1 MSIKRQSLNSKDC
14 VNLLKE
20 SYNLI
25 ISFKNILTSYQLQQI
40 SNKSLI
46 FLSEKINGKEEINNY
61 KINKCAMIIVKPFF
75 EAIENYP
82 CDPEYIKHTL
92 TMIKFLLNNNIF
104 SQNSHLSIIKIF
116 ITIID
121 YNKNEYLEEI
131 FDLMSKMINK
141 ERIQL
146 SHQIILNFFSLCV
159 KIINLNKEEEKYK
172 KLFINYV
179 DNLFNFLDVFLRPVI
194 YKENKQ
200 LQFQSHEKLDDTITT
215 KEIDTIKKKRNQ
227 QSFYTIQSESHE
239 SDNEIE
245 NLNNNSISND
255 SPLSVKLYNST
266 IKISLK
272 NINEKSFLKL
282 EEYKKFDIYK
292 SCIKIF
298 HYLVTVISGKSKYEN
313 LLEPPS
319 IEISLILINTIIK
332 RTNNLLIYIDDF
344 FHVIDQQLVD
354 SLYELMRDYKFI
366 SNIKSLIVDL
376 VFLIVKNYHF
386 SFWLII
392 PTISLLKKDNNRKEK
407 LFEFIDKLINNL
419 SLFIDIYQYKTDNCL
434 EIIKDDSIRIL
445 EEITGTRNYLK
456 FNNNVIGVI
465 MNCFSHQK
473 MKELSSIYLINIK
486 QLYNDLEKFFL
497 IILSQHH
504 IYLDNP
510 NTFSLSSRLI
520 YNKENDYNQLR
531 EPFFFFTPYICNI
544 FNWLFVNLLNF
555 KEDIGKYIDSILLY
569 LKIYSIINDEPSKEQ
584 IFKVIINLIEN
595 PSLSFQDFNYLV
607 NNLFEFIQIKE
618 YNESI
623 ESWRCIFNSIEKI
636 YEKIIRIDDK
646 FDMKNKDIIE
656 GVENYIKHIENNI
669 TIYNRDKSKENI
681 DINVL
686 LYDEEENDKM
696 NNNIET
702 NFLEAFQELA
712 GLASPETLFNNK
724 SKRQSRLRFKSILS
738 KQSTNGDSFEDNL
751 CTLRNNSMPQLIID
765 EKEEKESP
773 NFIMK
778 NIIQKIETFLI
789 GINEERELKN
799 NNFISNIIMNAIWTN
814 SFYYLKKM
822 DLTGIQFNL
831 IMILQIIS
839 TNAKKINHFF
849 NKISLIVFEVF
860 NTHEIK
866 EENIK
871 MFAFDTMTIVL
882 MFIICLY
889 EDEEGEKEE
898 NDVWKNSN
906 YQNAI
911 LTVYEKFIEQIIF
924 SHNINLKRRAVQ
936 NLKIILIH
944 SGHKINKE
952 GWEKLFNIFL
962 FIVNNIN
969 EIGENTYKLFSCLM
983 KYHTDNINLIGLGNK
998 IQELMN
1004 LLLIKSKKDMKN
1016 KLEEII
1022 SKYHLEL

>member
-1 MSIKRQSLNSKDC
+1 
-14 VNLLKE
+14 
-20 SYNLI
+20 
-25 ISFKNILTSYQLQQI
+25 
-40 SNKSLI
+40 
-46 FLSEKINGKEEINNY
+46 
-61 KINKCAMIIVKPFF
+61 
-75 EAIENYP
+75 
-82 CDPEYIKHTL
+82 
-92 TMIKFLLNNNIF
+92 
-104 SQNSHLSIIKIF
+104 
-116 ITIID
+116 
-121 YNKNEYLEEI
+121 
-131 FDLMSKMINK
+131 
-141 ERIQL
+141 
-146 SHQIILNFFSLCV
+146 
-159 KIINLNKEEEKYK
+159 
-172 KLFINYV
+172 
-179 DNLFNFLDVFLRPVI
+179 
-194 YKENKQ
+194 
-200 LQFQSHEKLDDTITT
+200 
-215 KEIDTIKKKRNQ
+215 
-227 QSFYTIQSESHE
+227 
-239 SDNEIE
+239 
-245 NLNNNSISND
+245 
-255 SPLSVKLYNST
+255 
-266 IKISLK
+266 
-272 NINEKSFLKL
+272 
-282 EEYKKFDIYK
+282 
-292 SCIKIF
+292 
-298 HYLVTVISGKSKYEN
+298 
-313 LLEPPS
+313 
-319 IEISLILINTIIK
+319 
-332 RTNNLLIYIDDF
+332 
-344 FHVIDQQLVD
+344 
-354 SLYELMRDYKFI
+354 MRDYKLTNEITF
-366 SNIKSLIVDL
+366 LIIDL
-376 VFLIVKNYHF
+376 VFLIVQNYRF

-392 PTISLLKKDNNRKEK
+392 PTIYLLKKAPTNKEK
-407 LFEFIDKLINNL
+407 LYQFIDNIIKNF
-419 SLFIDIYQYKTDNCL
+419 SLFTDIYQYKTDNCL
-434 EIIKDDSIRIL
+434 DLIKDDSLRIL
-445 EEITGTRNYLK
+445 EEITGTRNYIK

-473 MKELSSIYLINIK
+473 MKELSSIYLNDIK
-486 QLYNDLEKFFL
+486 QVYLDLENFF
-497 IILSQHH
+497 INVLSIHH
-504 IYLDNP
+504 IYLENS
-510 NTFSLSSRLI
+510 NNFSMSSRLI
-520 YNKENDYNQLR
+520 CNKENDYDKLR
-531 EPFFFFTPYICNI
+531 EPFFFFNPYICNI
-544 FNWLFVNLLNF
+544 FNYLFINLLNG
-555 KEDIGKYIDSILLY
+555 KEGIEKYVDSIVIY
-569 LKIYSIINDEPSKEQ
+569 LKIYSTLKDEPSKEQ

-595 PSLSFQDFNYLV
+595 PSLSFQDFNILV
-607 NNLFEFIQIKE
+607 KYLFEFFQIKD
-618 YNESI
+618 YNNSI
-623 ESWRCIFNSIEKI
+623 ESWRCIFNCIEKI
-636 YEKIIRIDDK
+636 YEKIIKIDNK
-646 FDMKNKDIIE
+646 FEMKNKDIIE

-686 LYDEEENDKM
+686 LYDEEGNDKM
-696 NNNIET
+696 NNNIEN
-702 NFLEAFQELA
+702 NFLESFQELA
-712 GLASPETLFNNK
+712 DLASPETLFNNK

-738 KQSTNGDSFEDNL
+738 KQSTNGSFEDNL
-751 CTLRNNSMPQLIID
+751 CSLRNNSMPQLIID

-911 LTVYEKFIEQIIF
+911 LTVYEKFIEEIIF

-983 KYHTDNINLIGLGNK
+983 KTHTDNINLMGLGNK

-1004 LLLIKSKKDMKN
+1004 LLLIKAKKDMKN